1 MKIINLIHQCT
12 VHNCATSFGEHFF
25 SAVMTDKVHIR
36 GTFLALPPLG
46 LSLWCIAKHQGTTQ
60 FVLRAIHSPEIT
72 CYTII
77 CNSFTKTGNKSSAE
91 SPSQGAGLNY
101 NRLSYG
107 LFADRPDMKIKIIIS
122 PNATM
127 DRTVLF
133 DKMAE
138 DALSPLTSSRLRGP
152 NQYAVVGM
160 NSSSLSGINNSNL
173 YVTQKASNLAC
184 WQPTKKLWI
193 TD

>member
-1 MKIINLIHQCT
+1 MVYCEASR
-12 VHNCATSFGEHFF
+12 HNSVRPE
-25 SAVMTDKVHIR
+25 SY
-36 GTFLALPPLG
+36 TFPGA
-46 LSLWCIAKHQGTTQ
+46 
-60 FVLRAIHSPEIT
+60 EIT

-138 DALSPLTSSRLRGP
+138 DALSPLTSIRLRGP
-152 NQYAVVGM
+152 NQYA
-160 NSSSLSGINNSNL
+160 
-173 YVTQKASNLAC
+173 A
-184 WQPTKKLWI
+184 W
-193 TD
+193 

>member
-1 MKIINLIHQCT
+1 MVYCEASR
-12 VHNCATSFGEHFF
+12 HNSVRPE
-25 SAVMTDKVHIR
+25 SY
-36 GTFLALPPLG
+36 TFPGA
-46 LSLWCIAKHQGTTQ
+46 
-60 FVLRAIHSPEIT
+60 EIT

-107 LFADRPDMKIKIIIS
+107 LFAGRPDMKIKIIIS